1 METRLAELKEKVSR
15 LQTSPPAVTA
25 SGRNEIE
32 NPSSGTRNDFMTPI
46 SVSTMGF
53 PENAPKHYRTLTLT
67 RIIQVSLDTWTDQK
81 LLPLKSEDVKQVS
94 SLQITEAHRLLGF
107 YKREIHTLFPVL
119 QLQNVERAINNCIS
133 AGDILSLDSISS
145 MVLAI
150 GALLQGSLGSR
161 SFYRILALITSTRRN
176 MSKLTEHESIESLQ
190 LLLLL
195 TLFSLFDAG
204 GGSSWH
210 LVGMATQVA
219 TSLGLHQIDSGEI
232 FSVSAGTGV
241 LEFWTTYIL
250 DRLVK

>member
-1 METRLAELKEKVSR
+1 METQLVELKEKVSR

-25 SGRNEIE
+25 AGSNAVE
-32 NPSSGTRNDFMTPI
+32 NPNGGTRDDFMTPI

-81 LLPLKSEDVKQVS
+81 LLPLKTEDVKQVS
-94 SLQITEAHRLLGF
+94 TLKNTEAHKLLDL
-107 YKREIHTLFPVL
+107 YQREIHTLFPFL

-133 AGDILSLDSISS
+133 AGDPLSLDCISS

-150 GALLQGSLGSR
+150 GALLQGSLSSR
-161 SFYRILALITSTRRN
+161 SFYQILALITSARHN

-210 LVGMATQVA
+210 LIGMATQVA
-219 TSLGLHQIDSGEI
+219 TSLGLHQIDRGQI
-232 FSVSAGTGV
+232 FSVAAGTGL

>member
-1 METRLAELKEKVSR
+1 LETRLVELREKVSR
-15 LQTSPPAVTA
+15 LQTNPPAVNA
-25 SGRNEIE
+25 AGSNAVE
-32 NPSSGTRNDFMTPI
+32 NPNGGTKNDFMTPI
-46 SVSTMGF
+46 SVSSMGF
-53 PENAPKHYRTLTLT
+53 PENAPTHYRTLTLT

-81 LLPLKSEDVKQVS
+81 LLPLKSEDVKKVS
-94 SLQITEAHRLLGF
+94 TLQNTEAHQLLNF
-107 YKREIHTLFPVL
+107 YQREIHTLFPFL

-133 AGDILSLDSISS
+133 AGDPLSLDSISS

-150 GALLQGSLGSR
+150 GALLRGSLSSR
-161 SFYRILALITSTRRN
+161 TFYRILALITSARHN

-204 GGSSWH
+204 GGNSWH
-210 LVGMATQVA
+210 LIGMATQVA
-219 TSLGLHQIDSGEI
+219 TSLGLHQIDRGEI
-232 FSVSAGTGV
+232 FSVAAGTGL